1 MAVMPNSSVA
11 KPSDHA
17 GVYFP
22 PPLFYLAALAL
33 GLVVQHLYPV
43 SFLPRAVNLVLAM
56 VCIIG
61 SVALIFWS
69 VITFR
74 LAKTSLITVK
84 PTTALVTDG
93 PFRFTRNPMYLGS
106 ALLYLGV
113 GLWLNAL
120 WVVVML
126 VPLLLVIQSYVIVR
140 EERYMER
147 KFGQEYLQYKAR
159 VRRWL

>member
-1 MAVMPNSSVA
+1 MP
-11 KPSDHA
+11 
-17 GVYFP
+17 
-22 PPLFYLAALAL
+22 
-33 GLVVQHLYPV
+33 
-43 SFLPRAVNLVLAM
+43 RTVNLVPAM

-61 SVALIFWS
+61 SVALIIWS
-69 VITFR
+69 VRTFR
-74 LAKTSLITVK
+74 LAKTSLIPVK
-84 PTTALVTDG
+84 PTTAIVTDG
-93 PFRFTRNPMYLGS
+93 PFRFSRNPIYVGF
-106 ALLYLGV
+106 AFLYLGV

-140 EERYMER
+140 EERYLEL